1 MQGGC
6 LNNNFKQ
13 INMESKKNRVYK
25 TIMLVVLTAFV
36 TFMITSFSMYSYF
49 SNTSLVSMFD
59 TLSASQKSEN
69 SSKSTDL
76 EQYLK
81 KIKSTINRY
90 YLWNDQIDEEKL
102 KEGAIKGY
110 VEGIGDEYTEYI
122 PADEMEDYTENITG
136 NFVGIGIYMIA
147 DKNSE
152 RVVVYYPIPE
162 SPAEKAGIEAGD
174 QIISVDGTEY
184 TSEDFNTIADYIKGE
199 EGTTVKLEVERNGQR
214 INFEIKREKIN
225 TNPITIEKLEN
236 DIGYLKLPS
245 FDEDTAK
252 DFEEKVKELQ
262 AQGAKKLII
271 DLRNNGGGIVN
282 EATDIADMLLDKGQ
296 TIISTVDKDDK
307 REITYS
313 KKDPT
318 FMMPVIVLVNEN
330 SASASEIL
338 ACSLQDNERA
348 KIIGTKTYGKGIIQT
363 LLSLTDGSGLKIT
376 TEEYYTPK
384 GTTIHQVGI
393 TPDEEVELPDTIK
406 NIYSVTRDED
416 TQIKKA
422 VEILSNKQ

>member
-1 MQGGC
+1 MT
-6 LNNNFKQ
+6 
-13 INMESKKNRVYK
+13 MENKKNKVYK
-25 TIMLVVLTAFV
+25 IIMLVVLTAFV
-36 TFMITSFSMYSYF
+36 TFMVTAFSMYSYF
-49 SNTSLVSMFD
+49 NNTSLVSMFE
-59 TLSASQKSEN
+59 TVSSQENSEN

-76 EQYLK
+76 EKYLK
-81 KIKSTINRY
+81 RIKSTINRY

-110 VEGIGDEYTEYI
+110 VEGLGDEYTEYI
-122 PADEMEDYTENITG
+122 PAEEMEDYTENITG

-147 DKNSE
+147 DKDSG

-162 SPAEKAGIEAGD
+162 SPAEKAGVKAGD

-184 TSEDFNTIADYIKGE
+184 TADDFNTIADYIKGE
-199 EGTTVKLEVERNGQR
+199 EGTTVNLEVERNGER
-214 INFEIKREKIN
+214 IKFEIKREKIN
-225 TNPITIEKLEN
+225 TNPITIEMLEN
-236 DIGYLKLPS
+236 NIGYLKLP
-245 FDEDTAK
+245 ALK

-262 AQGAKKLII
+262 SQGAQSLVI
-271 DLRNNGGGIVN
+271 DLRNNGGGIVS

-307 REITYS
+307 KEITYS
-313 KKDPT
+313 KKST
-318 FMMPVIVLVNEN
+318 IFTMPITVLVNEN

-338 ACSLQDNERA
+338 ACSLKDNERA

-384 GTTIHQVGI
+384 GTTIHKVGI
-393 TPDEEVELPDTIK
+393 DPDEEVKLPDTVK
-406 NIYSVTRDED
+406 SIYSVTKDED
-416 TQIKKA
+416 TQLKKA
-422 VEILSNKQ
+422 IEILKNNE

>member
-1 MQGGC
+1 
-6 LNNNFKQ
+6 
-13 INMESKKNRVYK
+13 MENKKNRVYK
-25 TIMLVVLTAFV
+25 TIMLVILTAFV
-36 TFMITSFSMYSYF
+36 TFMITAFSMYSYF
-49 SNTSLVSMFD
+49 NNTSLVSLVGTSLEGND
-59 TLSASQKSEN
+59 ESTKN
-69 SSKSTDL
+69 TDL
-76 EQYLK
+76 EKYLK
-81 KIKSTINRY
+81 KIKTTINKY
-90 YLWNDQIDEEKL
+90 YLWNDKIDDEKL

-110 VEGIGDEYTEYI
+110 VEGLGDEYTEYI
-122 PADEMEDYTENITG
+122 PADEMKDYTENITG

-147 DKNSE
+147 DKDSG

-162 SPAEKAGIEAGD
+162 SPAEKAGIKAGD

-184 TSEDFNTIADYIKGE
+184 TADDFDNIVDYIKGE
-199 EGTTVKLEVERNGQR
+199 EGSSVKLVIDRNGEKLE
-214 INFEIKREKIN
+214 FEITREKIN
-225 TNPITIEKLEN
+225 TNPITIEMLEDN
-236 DIGYLKLPS
+236 IGYLKLPS

-262 AQGAKKLII
+262 SEGAKSLII

-296 TIISTVDKDDK
+296 TIISTVDKDNK
-307 REITYS
+307 TEVTYS

-318 FMMPVIVLVNEN
+318 FTMPVVVLANEN

-338 ACSLQDNERA
+338 SCSLQDNGRA

-384 GTTIHQVGI
+384 GSTIHKVGI
-393 TPDEEVELPDTIK
+393 TPDEEVELPDTVK
-406 NIYSVTRDED
+406 SIYSVTKDED
-416 TQIKKA
+416 TQLKKA
-422 VEILSNKQ
+422 IETLKNE

>member
-1 MQGGC
+1 
-6 LNNNFKQ
+6 
-13 INMESKKNRVYK
+13 MEKTKNRIYK

-36 TFMITSFSMYSYF
+36 TFMITAFSMYSYF
-49 SNTSLVSMFD
+49 NNTSFVSMFD
-59 TLSASQKSEN
+59 TKTTSSSSES
-69 SSKSTDL
+69 SSKISDL
-76 EQYLK
+76 EKYLK
-81 KIKSTINRY
+81 RIKTTINKY

-110 VEGIGDEYTEYI
+110 VEGLGDEYTEYI

-136 NFVGIGIYMIA
+136 NFVGIGIYMVA
-147 DKNSE
+147 DKESG
-152 RVVVYYPIPE
+152 RVVVYYPIPD
-162 SPAEKAGIEAGD
+162 SPAEKAGLKAGD

-184 TSEDFNTIADYIKGE
+184 TSDDFNTIADYIKGE
-199 EGTTVKLEVERNGQR
+199 AGSTVKLEIERNGER
-214 INFEIKREKIN
+214 KEFEIKREKIN
-225 TNPITIEKLEN
+225 TNPITTEILEN
-236 DIGYLKLPS
+236 NIGYLKLPS

-262 AQGAKKLII
+262 SKGAKSLVI

-282 EATDIADMLLDKGQ
+282 EATDIADMLLEKGQ

-307 REITYS
+307 KEITYS
-313 KKDPT
+313 NKKPEFT
-318 FMMPVIVLVNEN
+318 IPVIVLVNEN

-348 KIIGTKTYGKGIIQT
+348 KIIGTKTFGKGIIQT

-384 GTTIHQVGI
+384 GTTIHKVGI
-393 TPDEEVELPDTIK
+393 TPDEEVELPDTVK
-406 NIYSVTRDED
+406 SIYYVTKEED
-416 TQIKKA
+416 TQLKKA
-422 VEILSNKQ
+422 IEVLNNEQ

>member
-1 MQGGC
+1 
-6 LNNNFKQ
+6 
-13 INMESKKNRVYK
+13 MENKKNKVYK
-25 TIMLVVLTAFV
+25 IIMLVVLTAFV
-36 TFMITSFSMYSYF
+36 TFMVTAFSMYSYF
-49 SNTSLVSMFD
+49 NNTSLVSMFE
-59 TLSASQKSEN
+59 TVSSQENSEN

-76 EQYLK
+76 EKYLK
-81 KIKSTINRY
+81 RIKSTINRY

-110 VEGIGDEYTEYI
+110 VEGLGDEYTEYI
-122 PADEMEDYTENITG
+122 PAEEMEDYTENITG

-147 DKNSE
+147 DKDSG

-162 SPAEKAGIEAGD
+162 SPAEKAGVKAGD

-184 TSEDFNTIADYIKGE
+184 TADDFNTIADYIKGE
-199 EGTTVKLEVERNGQR
+199 EGTTVNLEVERNGER
-214 INFEIKREKIN
+214 IKFEIKREKIN
-225 TNPITIEKLEN
+225 TNPITIEMLEN
-236 DIGYLKLPS
+236 NIGYLKLPS
-245 FDEDTAK
+245 FDEDTSK

-262 AQGAKKLII
+262 SQGAQSLVI
-271 DLRNNGGGIVN
+271 DLRNNGGGIVS

-307 REITYS
+307 KEITYS
-313 KKDPT
+313 KKST
-318 FMMPVIVLVNEN
+318 IFTMPITVLVNEN

-338 ACSLQDNERA
+338 ACSLKDNERA

-384 GTTIHQVGI
+384 GTTIHKVGI
-393 TPDEEVELPDTIK
+393 DPDEEVKLPDTVK
-406 NIYSVTRDED
+406 SIYSVTKDED
-416 TQIKKA
+416 TQLKKA
-422 VEILSNKQ
+422 IEILKNNE

>member
-1 MQGGC
+1 MT
-6 LNNNFKQ
+6 
-13 INMESKKNRVYK
+13 MENKKNRVYK
-25 TIMLVVLTAFV
+25 IIMLVVLTAFV
-36 TFMITSFSMYSYF
+36 TFMITAFSMYSYF
-49 SNTSLVSMFD
+49 NNTSLVSMFE
-59 TLSASQKSEN
+59 TVSSQENSEN

-76 EQYLK
+76 EKYLK
-81 KIKSTINRY
+81 RIKSTINRY

-110 VEGIGDEYTEYI
+110 VEGLGDEYTEYI
-122 PADEMEDYTENITG
+122 PAEEMEDYTENITG

-147 DKNSE
+147 DKDSG

-162 SPAEKAGIEAGD
+162 SPAEKAGVKAGD

-184 TSEDFNTIADYIKGE
+184 TADDFNTIADYIKGE
-199 EGTTVKLEVERNGQR
+199 EGTTVNLEVERNGER
-214 INFEIKREKIN
+214 IKFEIKREKIN
-225 TNPITIEKLEN
+225 TNPITIEMLEN
-236 DIGYLKLPS
+236 NIGYLKLPS
-245 FDEDTAK
+245 FDEDTSK

-262 AQGAKKLII
+262 SQGAKSLII
-271 DLRNNGGGIVN
+271 DLRNNGGGIVS

-296 TIISTVDKDDK
+296 TIISTVNKDNK
-307 REITYS
+307 KEITYS
-313 KKDPT
+313 KKAPT
-318 FMMPVIVLVNEN
+318 FTMPITVLVNEN

-384 GTTIHQVGI
+384 GTTIHKVGI
-393 TPDEEVELPDTIK
+393 DPDEEVKLPDTVK
-406 NIYSVTRDED
+406 SIYSVTKDED
-416 TQIKKA
+416 TQLKKA
-422 VEILSNKQ
+422 IEILKNNE

>member
-1 MQGGC
+1 
-6 LNNNFKQ
+6 
-13 INMESKKNRVYK
+13 
-25 TIMLVVLTAFV
+25 MLVVLTAFV
-36 TFMITSFSMYSYF
+36 TFMVTAFSMYSYF
-49 SNTSLVSMFD
+49 NNTSLVSMFE
-59 TLSASQKSEN
+59 TVSSQENSEN

-76 EQYLK
+76 EKYLK
-81 KIKSTINRY
+81 RIKSTINRY

-110 VEGIGDEYTEYI
+110 VDGLGDEYTEYI
-122 PADEMEDYTENITG
+122 PAEEMEDYTENITG

-147 DKNSE
+147 DKDSG

-162 SPAEKAGIEAGD
+162 SPAEKAGVKAGD

-184 TSEDFNTIADYIKGE
+184 TADDFNTIADYIKGE
-199 EGTTVKLEVERNGQR
+199 EGTTVNLEVERNGER
-214 INFEIKREKIN
+214 IKFEIKREKIN
-225 TNPITIEKLEN
+225 TNPITIEMLEN
-236 DIGYLKLPS
+236 NIGYLKLPS
-245 FDEDTAK
+245 FDEDTSK

-262 AQGAKKLII
+262 SQGAQSLVI
-271 DLRNNGGGIVN
+271 DLRNNGGGIVS

-307 REITYS
+307 KEITYS
-313 KKDPT
+313 KKST
-318 FMMPVIVLVNEN
+318 IFTMPITVLVNEN

-338 ACSLQDNERA
+338 ACSLKDNERA

-384 GTTIHQVGI
+384 GTTIHKVGI
-393 TPDEEVELPDTIK
+393 DPDEEVKLPDTVK
-406 NIYSVTRDED
+406 SIYSVTKDED
-416 TQIKKA
+416 TQLKKA
-422 VEILSNKQ
+422 IEILKNNE